1 MTAVTAVLPGATPRH
16 QKQHK
21 TPEHLRMQPFG
32 QVPVLEIDEQSFIYE
47 SRAIAN
53 YFERRYPT
61 RGQ

>member
-1 MTAVTAVLPGATPRH
+1 
-16 QKQHK
+16 
-21 TPEHLRMQPFG
+21 MQPFG